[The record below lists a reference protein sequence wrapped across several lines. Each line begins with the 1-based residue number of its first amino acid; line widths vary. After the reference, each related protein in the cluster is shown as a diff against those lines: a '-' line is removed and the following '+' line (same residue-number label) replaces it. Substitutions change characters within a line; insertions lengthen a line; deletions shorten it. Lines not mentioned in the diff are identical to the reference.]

1 MKLRRILATA
11 VVTAVTT
18 PAVLFAAGTALA
30 ETGPGDLRTTVR
42 ESATAADTDDDTP
55 SIDELRKAAEEA
67 RKAYE
72 AALARKTTATALV
85 EALTK
90 DDHPLVVAAATARK
104 EAEAAKEAVTA
115 AETALT
121 AAQTAL
127 DELPETATDE
137 EKAAAEAK
145 VAEAE
150 KTLADAGTASTAAQ
164 EKAKAASKA
173 VDDARVAASTEL
185 HLAGVALDAAKE
197 AKEAADEALA
207 EALENQTCAVD
218 DDLTSVAKNLPAK
231 ITAGTTVD
239 FAVTVTNGTGR
250 TLDDVN
256 PFVFFHATTGDDY
269 DIVDEHFTLEW
280 APDGSDTWEDVTE
293 GTYAGSVGP
302 LKPGAAEDVKLRL
315 TVDAK
320 APAGDGIAY
329 IAADYDNEDGSCGGN
344 DMTEY
349 DFDLLAAAGP
359 APTPSPT
366 GGTTTQTT
374 TVTPQGGT
382 NGTLAATGSSSAL
395 PQLTAAAATAVALG
409 AGAVLVARRR
419 NSA

>member
-30 ETGPGDLRTTVR
+30 ETGPGDVRSTVR
-42 ESATAADTDDDTP
+42 ESATAADDADQDPTLDT
-55 SIDELRKAAEEA
+55 LRKAAEEA

-72 AALARKTTATALV
+72 AALARKATATALV
-85 EALTK
+85 EALTE

-104 EAEAAKEAVTA
+104 EADTAKEAVTA
-115 AETALT
+115 AETAL
-121 AAQTAL
+121 AEAQTAL
-127 DELPETATDE
+127 DELPETAGE
-137 EKAAAEAK
+137 EERAAAQAK
-145 VAEAE
+145 VTEAA
-150 KTLADAGTASTAAQ
+150 KTLADATTASTAAQ
-164 EKAKAASKA
+164 EKAKTASEA
-173 VDDARVAASTEL
+173 VDDARVAAATEL
-185 HLAGVALDAAKE
+185 HLATVALDAAE
-197 AKEAADEALA
+197 AAKEAADEALA
-207 EALENQTCAVD
+207 DALADQECVVD
-218 DDLTSVAKNLPAK
+218 NDLASVAEGLPAK

-239 FAVTVTNGTGR
+239 FTVTVTNGTDR
-250 TLDDVN
+250 TLDDIN

-269 DIVDEHFTLEW
+269 DIVDEHFTLQW
-280 APDGSDTWEDVTE
+280 APDGSTEWKNVAE

-302 LKPGAAEDVKLRL
+302 LKPGAAEDVELRL
-315 TVDAK
+315 TVDAE

>member
-42 ESATAADTDDDTP
+42 ESATAADTDDDSPT
-55 SIDELRKAAEEA
+55 IDKLRKAAEEA
-67 RKAYE
+67 QKAYD
-72 AALARKTTATALV
+72 AALARKSAAAALLD
-85 EALTK
+85 ALSE
-90 DDHPLVVAAATARK
+90 DDHPLVVAAATART

-115 AETALT
+115 AGTALADAEKALRELPGT
-121 AAQTAL
+121 ATEEERAAAQ
-127 DELPETATDE
+127 
-137 EKAAAEAK
+137 AK
-145 VAEAE
+145 VTEAA
-150 KTLADAGTASTAAQ
+150 KTLADAGTASNTAQ

-185 HLAGVALDAAKE
+185 HLATVAVKDARE

-207 EALENQTCAVD
+207 DALADQECVVD
-218 DDLTSVAKNLPAK
+218 NDLTSVAKGLPAK

-239 FAVTVTNGTGR
+239 FTVTVTNGTAG

-280 APDGSDTWEDVTE
+280 APEGSTEWEDVTE

-302 LKPGAAEDVKLRL
+302 LKPGATEDVKLRL

-320 APAGDGIAY
+320 APAADGIAY
-329 IAADYDNEDGSCGGN
+329 VAADYDNEDGSCGGN

-366 GGTTTQTT
+366 GGTTPQTN
-374 TVTPQGGT
+374 TVTPQGTT
-382 NGTLAATGSSSAL
+382 NGTLAATGSSATL
-395 PQLTAAAATAVALG
+395 QLSAAAATAVALG

-419 NSA
+419 RTV